1 MKLQFRI
8 FGHALKPVYCAKPT
22 GMMRKITLAAACLLI
37 TTFVFAQDRG
47 LPKGFAPGER
57 EMMREYLQN
66 LSAGAR
72 DITDPPNI
80 PVRTMA
86 EWEELQSLTIAWAS
100 YPRILK
106 QIVAASKNDVE
117 ILILCN
123 DQGTVSN
130 AQSYLLSNNAGGPP
144 LPDLE
149 NVTFLIVPYNSVW
162 IRDYG
167 GNTVYGNDV
176 DSLMMVDW
184 IYNRPRPLDDASPV
198 AVAEH
203 KGIPL
208 IRTLLPPYDLVNT
221 GGNFHVDG
229 RGTAW
234 SSELVVEEN
243 EPGNPWSTGNGL
255 TEEEIDEIKADFMG
269 VERYIKMTALQYDNI
284 NHIDMHFR
292 PMDEETL
299 LVGEFPEGV
308 SDGPQI
314 NANIEYVL
322 SNYNSVWGT
331 PYRVHRIPMPSSLS
345 GGYPGWQFGNAW
357 YRTYTNSFFTNNT
370 YVMPV
375 YREEF
380 DTTAFR
386 IIEELLPGY
395 NIVGIDC
402 DDGNNPIIAAS
413 GAIHCITKEIGVNE
427 PLLISHQR
435 LRDTDETEE
444 DYALSAMVKH
454 KSGIASVSVFWKT
467 DLEDDYEE
475 IFLDLTNPME
485 NIWSGAIPAQPGG
498 TTVYYYIHA
507 EANNGK
513 TINRPIPAPTAY
525 FPFKVMA
532 ITSVLEND
540 MKTGFSEVFP
550 NPASAITYIGVNSVA
565 TIDAHIFVT
574 DMHGRMIQDIYQGG
588 LVVGENKFFL
598 DASSLSAGMYL
609 IVLRNGLG
617 EMETKRLVVR

>member
-1 MKLQFRI
+1 MMKQYLF
-8 FGHALKPVYCAKPT
+8 L
-22 GMMRKITLAAACLLI
+22 LAISLASSSI
-37 TTFVFAQDRG
+37 IAQENV
-47 LPKGFAPGER
+47 LPKGFAPGE
-57 EMMREYLQN
+57 EAMMRDYIDNLQ
-66 LSAGAR
+66 AGPR
-72 DITDPPNI
+72 DITTPPSM
-80 PVRTMA
+80 PLRTMA
-86 EWEELQSLTIAWAS
+86 EWEELQSLTIAWAGYS
-100 YPRILK
+100 RILK

-123 DQGTVSN
+123 DNSTVNS
-130 AQSYLLSNNAGGPP
+130 AQDYLLSNNAGGPP
-144 LPDLE
+144 LPNLN
-149 NVTFLIVPYNSVW
+149 NVTFIIQPYNSVW

-184 IYNRPRPLDDASPV
+184 IYNRPRPLDDSSPV
-198 AVAEH
+198 GVAEH

-208 IRTLLPPYDLVNT
+208 YRTIEPPYDLVNT

-234 SSELVVEEN
+234 SSELVLEEN
-243 EPGNPWSTGNGL
+243 EPGSQWTISGQNE
-255 TEEEIDEIKADFMG
+255 TEINDLKESFMG
-269 VERYIKMTALQYDNI
+269 IERYIKMTALQYDNI

-299 LVGEFPEGV
+299 LVGEFPEDV

-322 SNYNSVWGT
+322 NNFNSVWGT
-331 PYRVHRIPMPSSLS
+331 PYVVHRIPMPSSTA
-345 GGYPGWQFGNAW
+345 GYYPGFPFGNGY

-413 GAIHCITKEIGVNE
+413 GAIHCITKEIGVNN

-435 LRDTDETEE
+435 LRDTDNTID
-444 DYALSAMVKH
+444 DYELNALIKH
-454 KSGIASVSVFWKT
+454 KSGIAAASVF
-467 DLEDDYEE
+467 YR
-475 IFLDLTNPME
+475 TNPGDE
-485 NIWSGAIPAQPGG
+485 YQEVALTLTDPAEDIWSGAIPTQPMG
-498 TTVYYYIHA
+498 TTVHYYIQA
-507 EANNGK
+507 EANSGK
-513 TINRPIPAPTAY
+513 IQTRPIPAPEAY
-525 FPFKVMA
+525 FPFRVFGT
-532 ITSVLEND
+532 TSVLDND
-540 MKTGFSEVFP
+540 LQVGFSEVFP
-550 NPASAITYIGVNSVA
+550 NPASAITYIGVNSVTSENA
-565 TIDAHIFVT
+565 SVFVT
-574 DMHGRMIQDIYQGG
+574 DLHGR
-588 LVVGENKFFL
+588 VVSRIFDGQLAVGTNKFFL
-598 DASSLSAGMYL
+598 DAGRLPAGMYL
-609 IVLRNGLG
+609 IVIRTEGG
-617 EMETKRLVVR
+617 DTETKKLVVR

>member
-1 MKLQFRI
+1 MMKRI
-8 FGHALKPVYCAKPT
+8 
-22 GMMRKITLAAACLLI
+22 LLLLTI
-37 TTFVFAQDRG
+37 SLVTSSLFAQENV
-47 LPKGFAPGER
+47 LPKGFAPGE
-57 EMMREYLQN
+57 EALMRDYIDN
-66 LSAGAR
+66 LRAGPR
-72 DITDPPNI
+72 DITTPPSM
-80 PVRTMA
+80 PLRTMA
-86 EWEELQSLTIAWAS
+86 EWEELQSLTIAWAGYS
-100 YPRILK
+100 RILK

-123 DQGTVSN
+123 DNSTVNS
-130 AQSYLLSNNAGGPP
+130 AQNYLLSNNAGGPP
-144 LPDLE
+144 LPDLD
-149 NVTFLIVPYNSVW
+149 NVTFLIESYNSVW

-184 IYNRPRPLDDASPV
+184 IYNRPRPQDDASPV
-198 AVAEH
+198 GVAEH

-208 IRTLLPPYDLVNT
+208 YRTIEAPYDLVNT

-234 SSELVVEEN
+234 SSELVLEEN
-243 EPGNPWSTGNGL
+243 EPGSQWTISGQNETEVDEL
-255 TEEEIDEIKADFMG
+255 TESFMG
-269 VERYIKMTALQYDNI
+269 IERYIKMTALQYDNI

-299 LVGEFPEGV
+299 LVGEFPEDI

-322 SNYNSVWGT
+322 NNFNSVWGT
-331 PYRVHRIPMPSSLS
+331 PYIVHRIPMPSSTA
-345 GGYPGWQFGNAW
+345 GFYPGGPFGNGY

-413 GAIHCITKEIGVNE
+413 GAIHCITKEIGVNN

-435 LRDTDETEE
+435 LRDTDNTTD
-444 DYALSAMVKH
+444 DYALSAMIKH
-454 KSGIASVSVFWKT
+454 KSGIAAASVFYRT
-467 DLEDDYEE
+467 DMEDDYEE
-475 IFLDLTNPME
+475 IALTLTDPSE
-485 NIWSGAIPAQPGG
+485 DIWSGAIPAQPMG
-498 TTVYYYIHA
+498 TTVHYYIHA
-507 EANNGK
+507 EANSGK
-513 TINRPIPAPTAY
+513 TQTRPIPAPQAY
-525 FPFKVMA
+525 FPFKVFGT
-532 ITSVLEND
+532 TSVLDND
-540 MKTGFSEVFP
+540 LQVGFTEVFP
-550 NPASAITYIGVNSVA
+550 NPASAITYIGVNSVTSENA
-565 TIDAHIFVT
+565 SVFVT
-574 DMHGRMIQDIYQGG
+574 DMHGR
-588 LVVGENKFFL
+588 VVERIFEGQLAVGTNKFFL
-598 DASSLSAGMYL
+598 DAATLPTGMYL
-609 IVLRNGLG
+609 IVVRSERGDTA
-617 EMETKRLVVR
+617 TKKLVVR